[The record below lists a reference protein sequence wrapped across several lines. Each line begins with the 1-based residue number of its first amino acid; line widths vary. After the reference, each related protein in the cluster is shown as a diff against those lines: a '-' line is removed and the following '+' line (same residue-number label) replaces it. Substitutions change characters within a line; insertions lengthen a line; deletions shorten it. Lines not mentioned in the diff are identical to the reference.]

1 MAFDT
6 FVNAENNANAGFGV
20 KVSYGNEIRRAACA
34 DTTYASLCEVVA
46 KLFELGD
53 AKLTLKYQDEDGD
66 KITMSSDAEL
76 QEAIRL
82 AKAAKKIIRL
92 FVETNAKVKEEEMK
106 PADPEVVE
114 VEAPADHWRGGPHA
128 RRGMWGRGGFHHGP
142 QHHVRF
148 PPHHGPG
155 PFPHA
160 PFGGRGFH
168 HGPYAFRAWGG
179 DEARRAM
186 RERKIA
192 MKEHRQQMKQQLEE
206 MKAACQTKEDKEAI
220 KAFKVAMKEEWK
232 DAWKDMKKMHKEEE
246 KDEKKERKEEKK
258 DKKEKKDKRD
268 KHHHDKHHEKH
279 HKCERGARDERLM
292 ARHVADVTIP
302 DNSTLPADTPVIKT
316 WRLKNVGTAAWP
328 AESQLVFVSRHGDN
342 LNGPERV
349 PVAGPVEPG
358 QELEVSVPFITP
370 AEPGRYVGYY
380 RLATADGVKFGQRVW
395 VSFLIP
401 AAPANTTTPTAPS
414 AMDQ

>member
-1 MAFDT
+1 
-6 FVNAENNANAGFGV
+6 
-20 KVSYGNEIRRAACA
+20 
-34 DTTYASLCEVVA
+34 
-46 KLFELGD
+46 
-53 AKLTLKYQDEDGD
+53 
-66 KITMSSDAEL
+66 
-76 QEAIRL
+76 
-82 AKAAKKIIRL
+82 
-92 FVETNAKVKEEEMK
+92 
-106 PADPEVVE
+106 
-114 VEAPADHWRGGPHA
+114 
-128 RRGMWGRGGFHHGP
+128 
-142 QHHVRF
+142 
-148 PPHHGPG
+148 
-155 PFPHA
+155 
-160 PFGGRGFH
+160 
-168 HGPYAFRAWGG
+168 
-179 DEARRAM
+179 M